1 MDYVCKGNSLFQVFC
16 KELHCI
22 CNLFF
27 WRLKINESY
36 FRNQASEMTWTCF
49 GVEMIKRI
57 QICKQ
62 LYRTIQP
69 FLSADVNGE
78 ILFVPCC
85 WKYFCVSAHQVTIK
99 LLLIQNVSV
108 CLVFFFSPS
117 VCVHDGYLTFCP
129 FRKLLYQHRESVWC
143 KTYCCPFGHLWV
155 GSYWCLAQI
164 QWLLFCTDTSKYV
177 LKHVELLVC
186 CSVHLEFAIW
196 KQFGMCNLEA
206 LNSGKRWTQGRLP
219 FVQWRRALEWMQLS
233 ALGYLAIARM

>member
-99 LLLIQNVSV
+99 LLLIQNMSV
-108 CLVFFFSPS
+108 CLVFFSPS

-143 KTYCCPFGHLWV
+143 NMYCCPFGHLLV
-155 GSYWCLAQI
+155 GSYCCLAQI
-164 QWLLFCTDTSKYV
+164 HWLLFCTDASKYV
-177 LKHVELLVC
+177 LACRTVGMLLCAFEFGSTELWEKMD
-186 CSVHLEFAIW
+186 S
-196 KQFGMCNLEA
+196 
-206 LNSGKRWTQGRLP
+206 R
-219 FVQWRRALEWMQLS
+219 
-233 ALGYLAIARM
+233 